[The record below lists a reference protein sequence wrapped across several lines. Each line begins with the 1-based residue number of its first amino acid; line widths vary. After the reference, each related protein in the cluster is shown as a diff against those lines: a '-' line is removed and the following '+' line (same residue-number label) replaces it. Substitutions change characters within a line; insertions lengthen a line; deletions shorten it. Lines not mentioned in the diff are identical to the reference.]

1 MLPGQACSLQVPAAR
16 LSDRGSKFNSAMAYC
31 KFQADQLFTGYRF
44 LDGPHILV
52 TDEKGTILDIM
63 AGEADDNTQRFS
75 GILMPGHVNTHCH
88 LELSYLR
95 NRMLPGQGLTRFI
108 SSVMQLPRPEPQER
122 TRQMALAD
130 REMYRNGIVATGDIS
145 NGPYSMEQKA
155 NSAIRWYNF
164 LEIINLDDAKAE
176 EQVERYRRMADE
188 FMQTLSHGSAAVLSP
203 HAIYSVSPRTFALIN
218 ENTGGK
224 TITIHN
230 QECAGE
236 DELFIKGKGSF
247 VDFYRGIGRPS
258 MPFPVSGKSS
268 IRTWLPYFNN
278 GQTIVLVH
286 NTYMPEE
293 DILYANAY
301 ALQNG
306 LQLIYCLCPNANL
319 YIEERLP
326 PVDLFVKHNCTVAL
340 GTDSYGS
347 NRQLSITSEMAAIR
361 NNFPYI
367 GLSELLQWAT
377 LNGAKA
383 LQWGNEIGSFE
394 KGCRPGVVLLQND
407 LSASQRVI

>member
-1 MLPGQACSLQVPAAR
+1 
-16 LSDRGSKFNSAMAYC
+16 MAYC
-31 KFQADQLFTGYRF
+31 KFQADQLFTGYLF
-44 LDGPHILV
+44 LHDPHILV
-52 TDEKGTILDIM
+52 TDEKGIILDM
-63 AGEADDNTQRFS
+63 VAGEADDDTERFS

-88 LELSYLR
+88 LELSHLR
-95 NRMLPGQGLTRFI
+95 NRILPGQGLTRFI
-108 SSVMQLPRPEPQER
+108 ASVMQLPRPEQQER
-122 TRQMALAD
+122 AQHMASAD

-164 LEIINLDDAKAE
+164 LEIINLDEAKAE
-176 EQVERYRRMADE
+176 EQVERYRRMEDE
-188 FMQTLSHGSAAVLSP
+188 FMRALPPGSATALSP

-224 TITIHN
+224 TVTIHN
-230 QECAGE
+230 QECADE

-247 VDFYRGIGRPS
+247 IDFYSSIGRHS
-258 MPFPVSGKSS
+258 LPFPVSGKSS

-293 DILYANAY
+293 DIIFANTY

-306 LQLIYCLCPNANL
+306 LQLIYCLCPNANQ

-326 PVDLFVKHNCTVAL
+326 PVDLFIKHNCTVAL

-347 NRQLSITSEMAAIR
+347 NGQLSITREMAAIHKS
-361 NNFPYI
+361 FPHI
-367 GLSELLQWAT
+367 EIATLLQWAT

-383 LQWGNEIGSFE
+383 LQWENDIGRFE
-394 KGCRPGVVLLQND
+394 KGRRPGVVLLQND